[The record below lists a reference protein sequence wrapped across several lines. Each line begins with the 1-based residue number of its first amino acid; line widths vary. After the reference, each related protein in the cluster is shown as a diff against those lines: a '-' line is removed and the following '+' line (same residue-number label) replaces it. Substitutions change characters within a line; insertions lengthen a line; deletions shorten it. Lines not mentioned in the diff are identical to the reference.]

1 MRKLVGWGDM
11 SDDDYLR
18 EKETIERELVMLP
31 DSDKLRL
38 FDGQRKVIV
47 SMAENLR
54 RATPQQRRDF
64 VNLFVERA
72 VAYDESVQEV
82 QWVAPARPFFGAG
95 FVVLVSRGRL
105 ELPTN

>member
-1 MRKLVGWGDM
+1 M
-11 SDDDYLR
+11 SDEDYLR
-18 EKETIERELVMLP
+18 EKESIERELVMLP
-31 DSDKLRL
+31 DGDKLRL

-54 RATPQQRRDF
+54 RATVQQRREF
-64 VNLFVERA
+64 VTLFVERA
-72 VAYDESVQEV
+72 VAADRAVQEV
-82 QWVAPARPFFGAG
+82 CWVAPARPFFGTG